1 MCNCVFTP
9 EIKHQQEHDLTT
21 NTVSAIFCSCFIRN
35 DTPKNQ
41 TFSALMYLER
51 WYGQTQNDKKAL

>member
-21 NTVSAIFCSCFIRN
+21 NTVSAMFCSCFIRN

-41 TFSALMYLER
+41 TFSALMYLN
-51 WYGQTQNDKKAL
+51 TLKS